1 MEESSAEAE
10 DPARH
15 GAAAIN
21 DFRTNRFG
29 SYSSERPDRPETALS
44 IAMSVTAEHSPG
56 QGESGMM
63 AFVQSYMTSILQP
76 FADNVDQ
83 LHHAVGGVTSNLA
96 ELSCAVS
103 SNRDK
108 LDDHMLDLQNL
119 KAGLQINGENDES
132 HDALLK
138 RVAKEKAQLEADYQV
153 SKNKISELEGT
164 MAQSKGA
171 IEDLQQSL
179 KDARSKLAVLIDSES
194 ANERELVRSNARLD
208 RLTVAWE
215 KSRDEASQNLHSMK
229 VECDI
234 NMKELRSLI
243 DKLSQEASEHRASIE
258 HGAERLQQGFRE
270 TEEKHLELH
279 RKLQLHAEST
289 SGQDDRITRLQDAH
303 ASQDR
308 DHRETRSRLCKA
320 ETTLTDIELSTAQ
333 FTENIR
339 DLMDSVVRPVGPIW
353 QHQANSHRPLQDL
366 LCQAAHLQA
375 WFDKMK
381 EGIAAAKDN
390 APGLDEV
397 HTADLRI
404 LSDSALHWLSK
415 MYAAIE
421 ATKHGPEI
429 SALQAAIGGVRGK
442 THIQVLQEQVH
453 LSTRREDRI
462 EMILGLEPLTMD
474 NLDAATNTTVIR
486 GVMFK
491 RDQVNTF
498 QEAFEKFD
506 EDGSGE
512 ISTEEIAVA
521 LRNLGHD
528 PPMDLL
534 QKMVDDVDLDR
545 SGQICFEEFCMLC
558 GGMLD
563 ENGKVDPNKMMETLQ
578 ANKTAPAKQRLVFDT
593 VMDHTEA
600 LQKQQSQMQHTSVKT
615 DNAVQRLSTLES
627 DTAEL
632 INEVKKLQKGLE
644 LNKEYWKGL
653 SKGLKETKSTVHRE
667 GEGEMLPSNGKY
679 RNALPPLSARSTQMP
694 TPRPGTANMGMTA
707 STLSNSM

>member
-339 DLMDSVVRPVGPIW
+339 DLMDSVRSFRDVQEMRNNI
-353 QHQANSHRPLQDL
+353 SHLMIQ
-366 LCQAAHLQA
+366 
-375 WFDKMK
+375 
-381 EGIAAAKDN
+381 
-390 APGLDEV
+390 
-397 HTADLRI
+397 
-404 LSDSALHWLSK
+404 
-415 MYAAIE
+415 

>member
-339 DLMDSVVRPVGPIW
+339 DLMDSVRSFRDVQEMRNNI
-353 QHQANSHRPLQDL
+353 SHLMIQ
-366 LCQAAHLQA
+366 
-375 WFDKMK
+375 
-381 EGIAAAKDN
+381 
-390 APGLDEV
+390 
-397 HTADLRI
+397 
-404 LSDSALHWLSK
+404 
-415 MYAAIE
+415 

-694 TPRPGTANMGMTA
+694 TPRPGTFVLVAPTIV
-707 STLSNSM
+707 